1 MADLNFTAEIAGL
14 KARNA
19 ELIQKIAEDEANLNQ
34 ESFEKVLRKNS
45 VPAVGLRGQSADR
58 SKVKLINFETF
69 KVFLTYHGC
78 FGHVHAM
85 WIRFS

>member
-1 MADLNFTAEIAGL
+1 MADLAAEIADL
-14 KARNA
+14 KASNA
-19 ELIQKIAEDEANLNQ
+19 ALIQKIADDESNLNQ
-34 ESFEKVLRKNS
+34 ESFEKELR
-45 VPAVGLRGQSADR
+45 PRTFHGLSGQSTDR
-58 SKVKLINFETF
+58 LKVILINFETF